1 MNVIIVILVLAAL
14 GLLGIV
20 TKSIIAIL
28 LGAAGIAV
36 SFLVFC
42 TGAVL
47 GLLGKIIAIVL
58 SLAIIGAA
66 ILFVPVALFVIIPG
80 IYFAYIFAKK
90 KGFYKSTGSSAKKSI
105 LIEPS

>member
-1 MNVIIVILVLAAL
+1 MNVIIIILVLAAL
-14 GLLGIV
+14 GLLGII

-36 SFLVFC
+36 SFFVFC
-42 TGAVL
+42 AGALL

-80 IYFAYIFAKK
+80 IYFA
-90 KGFYKSTGSSAKKSI
+90 
-105 LIEPS
+105 